1 MKKSVAYC
9 LFVRF
14 PFWLILTSVAI
25 AIPFRWIPVRYTLT
39 MLKREIQFR
48 HDRNYLRK
56 QKYVRIEDM
65 PRELI
70 HAVTIAEDQKFYNHH
85 GFDWKELRAMWIE
98 HRQNGTPLRGCSTI
112 SQQTAKNVFTLSSHT
127 VIRKLWEAYWTVI
140 IETLW
145 SKERILEYYV
155 NNAEMG
161 PGIFGIGAASMV
173 YYDKEA
179 SQLNLDEIL
188 TIVACLPSPLTEQP
202 GNLSTKAL
210 NRKRT
215 LARRML
221 IAKD

>member
-56 QKYVRIEDM
+56 QKYVRLEDM
-65 PRELI
+65 PREFI
-70 HAVTIAEDQKFYNHH
+70 HAVIIAEDQKFYNHH
-85 GFDWKELRAMWIE
+85 GFDWKELRAMWKE

-112 SQQTAKNVFTLSSHT
+112 SQQTAKNVFTLSSHI
-127 VIRKLWEAYWTVI
+127 VIRKLWETYWTVI

-145 SKERILEYYV
+145 GKERILEYYV
-155 NNAEMG
+155 NNAE
-161 PGIFGIGAASMV
+161 IGRLIGKTDACINKKYFTAKRQIKKFV
-173 YYDKEA
+173 ECHP
-179 SQLNLDEIL
+179 EI
-188 TIVACLPSPLTEQP
+188 VKQYF
-202 GNLSTKAL
+202 
-210 NRKRT
+210 
-215 LARRML
+215 
-221 IAKD
+221 